1 MWKGFSRL
9 STISGCVKH
18 YCIFTKK
25 PELDSDLP
33 TQWEIFGQFLLH
45 FGHLTGHPII
55 LPSNNHSSYFKIQRY
70 NANIHHGLARTL
82 CNPVCASSLLIRLPA
97 ATIDLPRVHTFG
109 RTWTVQSDAK
119 HSWQQIKA
127 AFLTAQVSWLDKNT
141 LFMPFLFWLNNCN
154 NCCWKSWTDRTKLQN
169 WKKKEKQ
176 WYLFE
181 KNSYLLH

>member
-1 MWKGFSRL
+1 MFLRTVCHL
-9 STISGCVKH
+9 CFCIKH
-18 YCIFTKK
+18 YCYFIKK

-33 TQWEIFGQFLLH
+33 THWENFGQFLLH

-55 LPSNNHSSYFKIQRY
+55 LLGDNHSIYFNIQWY
-70 NANIHHGLARTL
+70 NANIHHGLAKTL
-82 CNPVCASSLLIRLPA
+82 CNPVCAASLLIRLPA

-109 RTWTVQSDAK
+109 RTWTAQSDAK

-141 LFMPFLFWLNNCN
+141 LFMQFLFWLHNCN
-154 NCCWKSWTDRTKLQN
+154 NCWKSWTDRTKLQKWQRMKN
-169 WKKKEKQ
+169 NNICLK
-176 WYLFE
+176 